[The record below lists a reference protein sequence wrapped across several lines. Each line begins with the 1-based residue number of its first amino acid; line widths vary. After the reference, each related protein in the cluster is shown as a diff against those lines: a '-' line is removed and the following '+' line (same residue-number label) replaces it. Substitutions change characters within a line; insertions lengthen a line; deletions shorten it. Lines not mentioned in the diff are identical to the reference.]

1 MKSIDLQLHQF
12 LNLLIVFTIG
22 YLTSNIYISFSYF
35 IIFLLYAY
43 TVDNLYLYYHY
54 RDKYRI
60 SYSSLSTT
68 IGIVMMMVATKEYI
82 LLVLL
87 SLAILQKHL
96 ISIDSKHFFNPSN
109 FALIMGLLLFYD
121 KTHIV
126 LGQLGD
132 DLWFISLLVVMAIVM
147 LMRVDR
153 WIVPIGFVLSYIF
166 AEYFWVVS
174 YDPVMIMDVV
184 YDRFYSISFIL
195 FVLFML
201 TDPKTTPSVWYG
213 QALFGS
219 MIAVGGALMDRY
231 YGFRVEHLFEVLFVL
246 TPLFKIYEPREKKI
260 SKLALLLFVLSLGAI
275 IYIQNQ
281 PPYYFE
287 MDL

>member
-1 MKSIDLQLHQF
+1 
-12 LNLLIVFTIG
+12 
-22 YLTSNIYISFSYF
+22 
-35 IIFLLYAY
+35 
-43 TVDNLYLYYHY
+43 
-54 RDKYRI
+54 
-60 SYSSLSTT
+60 
-68 IGIVMMMVATKEYI
+68 MMMVATKEHI
-82 LLVLL
+82 LVVLL

-132 DLWFISLLVVMAIVM
+132 DLLFMSLLVVMAIVM

-184 YDRFYSISFIL
+184 YDRFYSISFVL

-201 TDPKTTPSVWYG
+201 TDPKTTPSAWYG
-213 QALFGS
+213 QILFGS
-219 MIAVGGALMDRY
+219 MIAVCGALMDRY

-246 TPLFKIYEPREKKI
+246 TPLFKIYEPKEKKI